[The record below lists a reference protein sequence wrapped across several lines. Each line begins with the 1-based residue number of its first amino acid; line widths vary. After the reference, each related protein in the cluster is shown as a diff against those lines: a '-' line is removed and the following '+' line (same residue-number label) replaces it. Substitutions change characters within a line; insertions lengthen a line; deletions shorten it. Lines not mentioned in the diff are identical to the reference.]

1 MPEQPVTVYICIGNS
16 DDRLTQRRWAEFAWA
31 VHSELEPLGRFHG
44 EWASDP
50 VAPFQNACWCVEF
63 ESAERALMAKAL
75 VATIGRSYGQD
86 AIAWAIAPET
96 EMV

>member
-1 MPEQPVTVYICIGNS
+1 MPNPVVVYISISNS

-31 VHSELEPLGRFHG
+31 VHSELEMLGRFHG

-50 VAPFQNACWCVEF
+50 VAEFQNACWCVEF
-63 ESAERALMAKAL
+63 ESAEMAIVAKAL
-75 VATIGRSYGQD
+75 VAQIGRSYQQD
-86 AIAWAIAPET
+86 AITWAEAPVT